1 MAAAMAACNRLFGSP
16 WPDPVGI
23 WLPGGQDPC
32 FRLEIRESGDG
43 WARAAVRKD
52 AGDDPDVTHKAL
64 IIATVSLA
72 SPGSGLTFLAGD
84 GVGTVTRP
92 GLPLPV
98 GEPAINPAPRRMIS
112 EALSRIADIHR
123 RHCDLSV
130 EISVPGGRELASQTW
145 NPRLGIQGGLSI
157 LGTTGIVKPYSCAA
171 WIASVHMGVDVA
183 RANGLDHV
191 VGSTGSVSEAAA
203 QQLYRLPDHAMLDM
217 GDFVGGLLKY
227 LRRHPVPRLTIAGG
241 FGKLSKLA
249 QGASDLHSSRSQVDL
264 AALARLAAGTSRDG
278 PGLARMIT
286 RANTA
291 RMALQLAGPELA
303 AAVAT
308 RARKAAETMLRDAPI
323 EVEIMI
329 IDRDGSVIARH
340 SRSPFP
346 PLRGES

>member
-23 WLPGGQDPC
+23 RLPGGQDPC
-32 FRLEIRESGDG
+32 FKLEIRESGDG

-123 RHCDLSV
+123 RRCDLSV
-130 EISVPGGRELASQTW
+130 EISVPGGEALASQTW

-157 LGTTGIVKPYSCAA
+157 LGTPESSSRI
-171 WIASVHMGVDVA
+171 
-183 RANGLDHV
+183 RAPPGLHRCIWGWTWHGQT
-191 VGSTGSVSEAAA
+191 GSTTWSARPDR
-203 QQLYRLPDHAMLDM
+203 YR
-217 GDFVGGLLKY
+217 
-227 LRRHPVPRLTIAGG
+227 RRRPSNSTGCRIMRCSTWVTSSAGC
-241 FGKLSKLA
+241 
-249 QGASDLHSSRSQVDL
+249 
-264 AALARLAAGTSRDG
+264 
-278 PGLARMIT
+278 
-286 RANTA
+286 
-291 RMALQLAGPELA
+291 
-303 AAVAT
+303 
-308 RARKAAETMLRDAPI
+308 
-323 EVEIMI
+323 
-329 IDRDGSVIARH
+329 
-340 SRSPFP
+340 
-346 PLRGES
+346 